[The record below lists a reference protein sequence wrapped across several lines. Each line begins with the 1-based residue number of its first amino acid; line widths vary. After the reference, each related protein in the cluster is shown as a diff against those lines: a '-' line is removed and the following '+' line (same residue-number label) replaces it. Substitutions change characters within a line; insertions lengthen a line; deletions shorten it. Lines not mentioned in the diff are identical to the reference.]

1 MANQQQVEIIAF
13 TDPVCTWCWGSEPV
27 LRKLQVWY
35 GNQVRITP
43 VMGGLVEDIRDFY
56 DSANAI
62 GGDPE
67 KSNAQIAR
75 HWVDASARHGMPVQI
90 EGFRL
95 FSKDTVSTYPQNIA
109 YKAVELCHPE
119 LASKFLRRVREAS
132 AAEARETGRREV
144 LIELANEV
152 GVDVA
157 AFISHLDDDSAA
169 KAFRSDLAT
178 TRHYG
183 ARGFPTFLVRW
194 GNKEL
199 MLRGYQSFSSLSAV
213 ISSLSEGKLQATP
226 PEKTAES
233 ILNFVENFGR
243 AATVEITSAFD
254 LSQQEWASLL
264 SEPSIQQKLH
274 YLPAGNG
281 GFWDLRIERGTCDP
295 VTRTCAT

>member
-1 MANQQQVEIIAF
+1 MANQPQLEILAF

-27 LRKLQVWY
+27 LRKLLVWY

-75 HWVDASARHGMPVQI
+75 HWLDASVRHGMPVQI

-95 FSKDTVSTYPQNIA
+95 FSNDTVSTYPQNIA
-109 YKAVELCHPE
+109 YKAVELCNPE

-152 GVDVA
+152 GVDVSA
-157 AFISHLDDDSAA
+157 LISHLDDDSAA
-169 KAFRSDLAT
+169 QAFRNDLAT

-183 ARGFPTFLVRW
+183 VRGFPTFLVRW
-194 GNKEL
+194 GGKEL
-199 MLRGYQSFSSLSAV
+199 MLRGYQSFNSLSAV
-213 ISSLSEGKLQATP
+213 ISSLSEGQVQATP
-226 PEKTAES
+226 PEKTTEA
-233 ILNFVENFGR
+233 ILAFLQRHGR
-243 AATVEITSAFD
+243 AATIEVTSVFD
-254 LSQQEWASLL
+254 LPPLEWDALL
-264 SEPSIQQKLH
+264 NNLSVQQKIK

-281 GFWDLRIERGTCDP
+281 GFWELQAERGVCDP